1 MKIVWIVLLS
11 CIANVAVASDLKPF
25 TSDGCSVFPDGT
37 LKEKDLWLACCIE
50 HDKAYWLG
58 GTYKEKELADA
69 RLEKCVADI
78 GEPFIATL
86 MKAGVRIGGSPYF
99 PTPFRWGYGW
109 AYSRGYAPLTE
120 LELKVVERVLSESE
134 REEPHLENL
143 KE

>member
-11 CIANVAVASDLKPF
+11 CIVNVAVASDLKPF

-37 LKEKDLWLACCIE
+37 LKEKDLWLSCCIE
-50 HDKAYWLG
+50 HDRAYWLG
-58 GTYKEKELADA
+58 GTHKEKKRADV
-69 RLEKCVADI
+69 RLEKYVVGI

-99 PTPFRWGYGW
+99 PTPLRWGYGW

-120 LELKVVERVLSESE
+120 LELKTVERVLSESE
-134 REEPHLENL
+134 SEMPHLENI